1 MLLCV
6 HRDKARGKPDYTSV
20 PSVVFSSPQLAYV
33 GKHEAAAVKE
43 YGDVDVY
50 TSTSTWAPS
59 PLQAAVGF
67 PQPVTTGKNGLPAI
81 GWLVHCTLFA

>member
-1 MLLCV
+1 MPLPPRV
-6 HRDKARGKPDYTSV
+6 AVEFKVVWRRFKTVVRRRDKARGKPDYTSV

-50 TSTSTWAPS
+50 TSTST
-59 PLQAAVGF
+59 
-67 PQPVTTGKNGLPAI
+67 
-81 GWLVHCTLFA
+81 

>member
-1 MLLCV
+1 MRR
-6 HRDKARGKPDYTSV
+6 RDKDSGKPDYTSV

-50 TSTSTWAPS
+50 TSTSTRVPGVFGLLAAELAEHDLQGLAPAE
-59 PLQAAVGF
+59 PHAAWH
-67 PQPVTTGKNGLPAI
+67 TRLR
-81 GWLVHCTLFA
+81 